1 MISIISSISWQ
12 DFQCHA
18 DMTGIGGDGR
28 GDGGSAR
35 REEIFPASL

>member
-1 MISIISSISWQ
+1 MISILSSISWQ

>member
-12 DFQCHA
+12 DFLCHA

-28 GDGGSAR
+28 GDGAV